1 MEVDFNNLRKQLAFS
16 FDKVTKKLNEGIL
29 PEKAYNGNKYGN
41 ILVDTE
47 DLQKSMEE
55 LRSCIISLL
64 CCYEEGNPDCINVYD
79 DVQNNGGLAKF
90 NDTENDENW
99 AEGVKKTSPIKPR
112 YNSEKFPPI
121 DKFAPVYIT
130 EYSDGVTRECIEI
143 KREQLPNVPTGK
155 RMSLVYLNNDTY
167 TGFFVDLDDNNIIL
181 RSINNKHMIGLP
193 YDNLYKIVV
202 ERY

>member
-55 LRSCIISLL
+55 LRSCIVSLL
-64 CCYEEGNPDCINVYD
+64 CCYEEGNPDCANVYD
-79 DVQNNGGLAKF
+79 DVQNNGGLARF
-90 NDTENDENW
+90 NDTENDEKW
-99 AEGVKKTSPIKPR
+99 AEEAKKISPIKPR
-112 YNSEKFPPI
+112 YNNEKFPPI
-121 DKFAPVYIT
+121 DKFRPIYNI
-130 EYSDGVTRECIEI
+130 EYSDGATRECIEI
-143 KREQLPNVPTGK
+143 KKEKLPNVPIGK
-155 RMSLVYLNNDTY
+155 RMSLVYLNDEIY
-167 TGFFVDLDDNNIIL
+167 TGFFGGLDGNKIKL
-181 RSINNKHMIGLP
+181 TSISNKHTIGLP
-193 YDNLYKIVV
+193 YDNLSEILV